1 MNPTTEDQV
10 AEEGEEGLV
19 VMLPEVYLQL
29 VLPVEVVLLDIM
41 VPVTL
46 QIQMPKLLA
55 IVFFV
60 FLFHLDTSCICCF
73 VQFFPS
79 LHSVTVVLIGY
90 FWIPYYEGPVNVHD
104 EEVQE
109 AF

>member
-46 QIQMPKLLA
+46 QTQMPKPLA
-55 IVFFV
+55 IVFFCFSFPSRYLMHLLLRAIFS
-60 FLFHLDTSCICCF
+60 FLTLCNRCFDWLFLDT
-73 VQFFPS
+73 
-79 LHSVTVVLIGY
+79 LLRG
-90 FWIPYYEGPVNVHD
+90 
-104 EEVQE
+104 
-109 AF
+109 AR